1 MLRLRRVPGVAVAAL
16 CVVAAAIG
24 GYGWLTAAD
33 HEDSPLVAADQPVDM
48 ADVYTFISP
57 TNPNNIVLAMTLSDV
72 SPPAEIQLGRSVFDP
87 RVLYQFKIDNNG
99 DAVEDL
105 VIQTFV
111 EDVQPQDPG
120 AMQTM
125 HFVGPV
131 VPVITGTTARSLF
144 GEASVANRNQV
155 AVSTSAVVEI
165 AERDGR
171 KFFAGVRDDP
181 FFFDFG
187 RFLEVLAGTATSF
200 NDPGV
205 DSFAGL
211 NVYAI
216 VIELPMDLL
225 GADLSSLSVWG
236 TTSRL

>member
-1 MLRLRRVPGVAVAAL
+1 MLQLRRVPGVVVAAL

-87 RVLYQFKIDNNG
+87 RVLYQFKIDTNG

-105 VIQTFV
+105 VIQAFV
-111 EDVQPQDPG
+111 EDEREEDPG
-120 AMQTM
+120 TRQRMF
-125 HFVGPV
+125 FVGPV
-131 VPVITGTTARSLF
+131 APAVTGTTARSLF
-144 GEASVANRNQV
+144 DEVDGRDRNKV
-155 AVSTSAVVEI
+155 DVSTTGEVEI
-165 AERDGR
+165 EERHGM

-200 NDPGV
+200 NDPGT